1 MRNLLTVLMALVSAG
16 IIFIL
21 LYAAIVYWPLNLHPI
36 AGWIAGGAM
45 AFIILVGYAV
55 GMIKG

>member
-1 MRNLLTVLMALVSAG
+1 MALVSAG